1 MTWVEQVQNVDNLED
16 AEQLRNLTATDV
28 KQETIQVGRENL
40 SRLMLTMASQF
51 TKEFGIEIIDIVIR
65 QIRYSDDLTQSV
77 YQRMIKERNQI
88 AEAYRSYGEGQQ
100 AKWLGMTENDKK
112 SIISQAYAESE
123 RIRGVADAKATQIYA
138 DAYEADPQFFTLWR
152 TLESYKK
159 TIPGLEKILSTDM
172 QYFDMLYSPMVL

>member
-1 MTWVEQVQNVDNLED
+1 
-16 AEQLRNLTATDV
+16 
-28 KQETIQVGRENL
+28 
-40 SRLMLTMASQF
+40 
-51 TKEFGIEIIDIVIR
+51 
-65 QIRYSDDLTQSV
+65 
-77 YQRMIKERNQI
+77 MIKERNQI